1 MKEAVKLGSG
11 LDIVMEESPVGEHQ
25 SNGMVEAAIKQ
36 VQGQIR
42 TMKDALQ
49 TRYGGKAPE
58 GHQCTPWLVQHA
70 AQTMNRR
77 RVDAYGV
84 TPHKRWKGRNFGAH
98 VTEFGENVWYTKA
111 ESVGKDK

>member
-1 MKEAVKLGSG
+1 
-11 LDIVMEESPVGEHQ
+11 MEESPVGEHQ

-42 TMKDALQ
+42 TMKDALE
-49 TRYGGKAPE
+49 TRYGGRIPE
-58 GHQCTPWLVQHA
+58 DHQCIPWLVQHA

-84 TPHKRWKGRNFGAH
+84 TPYKRWKGRKFGAH
-98 VTEFGENVWYTKA
+98 VTEFGENVWYLKA
-111 ESVGKDK
+111 ESVGKEK